1 MHVDLHKWK
10 CALCKSTNTH
20 HTRMR
25 IRTYNTD
32 NTGDNAFTWGH
43 TFANAQPMPVFECI
57 QIKCNP
63 IYLLWMHVN
72 RSTQESLYWFGLNC
86 HMGSLSVTTM
96 PRMQPTKSY
105 SSRWWW
111 WWSWPCWWLY
121 QMAVARMSWMH
132 PKKLYRSQYVSSV
145 AKSIQL
151 SHPDLLMSKRF

>member
-1 MHVDLHKWK
+1 MLTYTSEIVH
-10 CALCKSTNTH
+10 CAKAPIH
-20 HTRMR
+20 
-25 IRTYNTD
+25 IRPECEYVQITQITLLVIMQLL
-32 NTGDNAFTWGH
+32 GGQV
-43 TFANAQPMPVFECI
+43 FANALQMPVFQCI

-63 IYLLWMHVN
+63 IYLLWIHGN
-72 RSTQESLYWFGLNC
+72 GSTQESLYWFGLNC

-96 PRMQPTKSY
+96 PRMQPTNSY